1 MDQTYHSE
9 TDDCGVETIY
19 QVSSDIDSYSEGWKY
34 FCLILPAKAWKSTQF
49 TICFYKNIGTL
60 SIDGLQLTRNDVQS
74 RKYDSEGSLTSSY
87 TALKTDSYTYDTYKR
102 TKKHTTAAG
111 AYYINTYENNNELK
125 KVEASI
131 GPDTYYTY
139 DKYGNQTS
147 RKSMPGNNC
156 AQSTIHPISSGTCA
170 SKCIASPVK
179 GCVKSSR

>member
-1 MDQTYHSE
+1 MEHSNLTPVTKTLFFDGLNLIE
-9 TDDCGVETIY
+9 DGQLYPLGKRENALTRILSVLLQNLGQAVSVETLY

-111 AYYINTYENNNELK
+111 AYYINTYANNNELK

-131 GPDTYYTY
+131 GPDTYYEY
-139 DKYGNQTS
+139 DK
-147 RKSMPGNNC
+147 
-156 AQSTIHPISSGTCA
+156 
-170 SKCIASPVK
+170 
-179 GCVKSSR
+179 